1 MTVCI
6 SDERQHNL
14 LDKVQDFAKSG
25 KCQTLK
31 DFQSIAGHINWSFAV
46 FPLLKPALSALYS
59 KIANKSQLMASV
71 HVNNAVQEELL
82 WIAKHAHN
90 SDGIFLLRC
99 VAWDPSVDT
108 HGATVCFTDACLD
121 GMAYWFPELALGLPH
136 SCQVPVMIPGKY
148 ISKL

>member
-6 SDERQHNL
+6 SDELQHNL

-31 DFQSIAGHINWSFAV
+31 DFQSIAGHINWSLAV

-59 KIANKSQLMASV
+59 KIANKSQLMALV

-90 SDGIFLLRC
+90 SDGIFLLWC
-99 VAWDPSVDT
+99 VAWDPTMDT
-108 HGATVCFTDACLD
+108 HGATICFTDTCLD